1 MSYWPTYNT
10 NIFYS
15 NAYGTNM
22 SATSSVTGAR
32 TTHHTKV
39 VSISA
44 RPIITYVRPNYDEMP
59 RMWKGYTAQF
69 QLEGYNFDTDNL
81 TVYLSTNNDVYA
93 DTNELS
99 GVSAFNL
106 FGSISGSPT
115 HQLSAMYPA
124 FSGIKLPNTYYVI
137 NSHNT
142 MTVTVSAPDNI
153 GKIDIIVA
161 NVAGYAKFSQD
172 LTTKGL
178 AGSGV
183 ERVIEIKNPTD
194 LI

>member
-1 MSYWPTYNT
+1 
-10 NIFYS
+10 
-15 NAYGTNM
+15 
-22 SATSSVTGAR
+22 
-32 TTHHTKV
+32 
-39 VSISA
+39 
-44 RPIITYVRPNYDEMP
+44 
-59 RMWKGYTAQF
+59 
-69 QLEGYNFDTDNL
+69 
-81 TVYLSTNNDVYA
+81 
-93 DTNELS
+93 
-99 GVSAFNL
+99 
-106 FGSISGSPT
+106 
-115 HQLSAMYPA
+115 
-124 FSGIKLPNTYYVI
+124 
-137 NSHNT
+137 